1 MEIFY
6 SYTFWIILGATLILF
21 YGIYVSLIKKKNTLK
36 ESASGIDVQLK
47 KRYDLIPNLMTMAAK
62 YMEHEKSMMEEIAR
76 LRSEAMSVKFNADPV
91 KKIELENLLSNRM
104 NDFKLSAENYP
115 DMKSN
120 EAMVTAMQSLNEV
133 EEHIAAA
140 RRFYNSNVTALKNAV
155 EIFPSSLVAKI
166 IGIKDEM
173 PFFEAD
179 ENAKKE
185 IKAGDFF
192 K

>member
-1 MEIFY
+1 MENIAL
-6 SYTFWIILGATLILF
+6 WIVLGLIVVVF
-21 YGIYVSLIKKKNTLK
+21 YGIYVSLIKKKNRLK

-47 KRYDLIPNLMTMAAK
+47 KRYDMIPNLLTMAAK

-76 LRSEAMSVKFNADPV
+76 LRSEAMNVKFDTDPL
-91 KKIELENLLSNRM
+91 KKIELDNLLSGRM
-104 NDFKLSAENYP
+104 NDFKLTAENYP

-120 EAMVTAMQSLNEV
+120 ESMNVAMQSLNEV

-140 RRFYNSNVTALKNAV
+140 RRFYNSNVADLKNAV
-155 EIFPSSLVAKI
+155 EIFPSSLVAKL

-173 PFFEAD
+173 PFFEVEEAAKQKI
-179 ENAKKE
+179 NAGE
-185 IKAGDFF
+185 FF

>member
-1 MEIFY
+1 MENNLLWLVIGAIVVVFY
-6 SYTFWIILGATLILF
+6 F
-21 YGIYVSLIKKKNTLK
+21 IYVSLIKKKNVLK
-36 ESASGIDVQLK
+36 ESVSGIDVQLK

-62 YMEHEKSMMEEIAR
+62 YMEHEKSMMEEIAK
-76 LRSEAMSVKFNADPV
+76 LRSEAMKVNFNDDPM
-91 KKIELENLLSNRM
+91 KKIELENLLSGRM
-104 NDFKLSAENYP
+104 NDFKFSAENYP

-120 EAMVTAMQSLNEV
+120 EAMATAMQSLNEV

-155 EIFPSSLVAKI
+155 EIFPSSLVAKM

-173 PFFEAD
+173 PFFEAED
-179 ENAKKE
+179 VAKKAVNASE
-185 IKAGDFF
+185 YF